1 MAWAGWWCL
10 RAAGRPQLRGGL
22 GGGGAGPRG
31 RAGPGGPG
39 GGGGTLAAGAL
50 GGARGAQ
57 KKAGGTT
64 KNGRESNPKYLGVK
78 RFGGERVRAGNIL
91 VRQRG
96 TKFHPGEHVGM
107 GRDHTLFALADGHVK
122 FSCVA
127 RPRASPGGGG
137 GVCVDGGRELTAP
150 GHPQGREDPV
160 QEDQGGERGAP
171 GGVRALTGRTGRR
184 VDPGGGRRRRRR
196 SKSTISYF

>member
-1 MAWAGWWCL
+1 MAGAGPWAGWCLL
-10 RAAGRPQLRGGL
+10 RAAGPQLRGAL
-22 GGGGAGPRG
+22 GRGGAGRG
-31 RAGPGGPG
+31 RAPGGPG
-39 GGGGTLAAGAL
+39 GDGTLAAGAL

-122 FSCVA
+122 FSCVS
-127 RPRASPGGGG
+127 RPRASAGGGG
-137 GVCVDGGRELTAP
+137 GVCVDGGRELTAS
-150 GHPQGREDPV
+150 GHPQGHEDPV

-171 GGVRALTGRTGRR
+171 GGVRALTGRASG
-184 VDPGGGRRRRRR
+184 PHGGRRRRRM
-196 SKSTISYF
+196 SPVV

>member
-1 MAWAGWWCL
+1 MAGAGPWAGWCLL
-10 RAAGRPQLRGGL
+10 RAAGPQLRGAL
-22 GGGGAGPRG
+22 GRGGAGRG
-31 RAGPGGPG
+31 RGPGGPG
-39 GGGGTLAAGAL
+39 GDGTLAAGAL

-122 FSCVA
+122 FSCVS
-127 RPRASPGGGG
+127 RPRASAGGGG
-137 GVCVDGGRELTAP
+137 GVCVDGGRELTAS
-150 GHPQGREDPV
+150 GHPQGHEDPV

-171 GGVRALTGRTGRR
+171 GGVRALTGRG
-184 VDPGGGRRRRRR
+184 PHGGRRRRRM
-196 SKSTISYF
+196 SPVV